1 MSKVNVLNA
10 HEDEWDN
17 SSLMVNINGKKVEN
31 PYKAFIIF
39 SKQLEVLKRDYESSS
54 MVPKKV
60 VLEFNEE
67 KDIVKP
73 IKITREYSALE
84 VKDDIYH
91 ISIKTNVEYSD
102 NIEETTESVFTG
114 SLRALPVDIMY
125 SVGLITR
132 IAKKTV

>member
-84 VKDDIYH
+84 VKDDIYN